1 MFCTIVC
8 ATKCTIACAIN
19 WLLIDILI
27 TNNLINMSD
36 KKIMVIGSSNTDMT
50 VVADRLPVPGETVLG
65 GKFAMG
71 PGGKGANQAV
81 AAQRL
86 GGNVS
91 FICKVGKDIFG
102 ENAIRHYK
110 DEGMD
115 TTGIMLSEQPSG
127 VALISVDTNAE
138 NCIVVASGA
147 NGDITEADIEAHRKE
162 IEDASILLLQLEIPV
177 EAVVRAAKIGYEA
190 GVYVILNPAPACDLP
205 EEIYRYLS
213 LIIPNQTEIALM
225 TGIEARDEESAAKAV
240 EALRSK
246 GVKDVIVTMG
256 SKGSMV
262 YNQEQATLI
271 PSKKVKAVDTTAA
284 GDTYCGGLCV
294 ALAEGK
300 DIIEAARFATA
311 ASGLTVQ
318 KRGAQDSIP
327 YRKDIVL

>member
-1 MFCTIVC
+1 MCTNY
-8 ATKCTIACAIN
+8 AQSFAQTTTLDYN
-19 WLLIDILI
+19 ILT
-27 TNNLINMSD
+27 TNNLINMSE

-102 ENAIRHYK
+102 ENAIRHYNN
-110 DEGMD
+110 EGMD

-127 VALISVDTNAE
+127 VALISVDTHAE

-147 NGDITEADIEAHRKE
+147 NGDITEADIESHRKE
-162 IEDASILLLQLEIPV
+162 IEAASILLLQLEIPV
-177 EAVVRAAKIGYEA
+177 EAVVRAAKIGHEA
-190 GVYVILNPAPACDLP
+190 GVYVVLNPAPACDLP
-205 EEIYRYLS
+205 EEIYQYLS

-225 TGIEARDEESAAKAV
+225 TGIEARDEEGAAKAV

-246 GVKDVIVTMG
+246 GVQDVIVTMG

-262 YNQEQATLI
+262 YHQGQATFV
-271 PSKKVKAVDTTAA
+271 PSKKVNAVDTTAA

-294 ALAEGK
+294 ALSEGK

-311 ASGLTVQ
+311 SSALTVQ

-327 YRKDIVL
+327 YRKDIIL